1 MRIFSAICV
10 AVSLLALPVLA
21 LAQEPTPT
29 PQPTP
34 TPTVVDLAN
43 GTFTF
48 EPSISMG
55 QVGVIV
61 ALLFV
66 AGLSLMRLG
75 LEVIAWLKQ

>member
-29 PQPTP
+29 P
-34 TPTVVDLAN
+34 TVVDVN
-43 GTFTF
+43 HGTFVL
-48 EPSISMG
+48 EPSISFG

-66 AGLSLMRLG
+66 AALSLLRLG

>member
-29 PQPTP
+29 P
-34 TPTVVDLAN
+34 TVVELTS
-43 GTFTF
+43 GTFVI
-48 EPSISMG
+48 EPSINLG
-55 QVGVIV
+55 QIGVMV

-66 AGLSLMRLG
+66 AGLSLLRLG
-75 LEVIAWLKQ
+75 LEVISWLKQ